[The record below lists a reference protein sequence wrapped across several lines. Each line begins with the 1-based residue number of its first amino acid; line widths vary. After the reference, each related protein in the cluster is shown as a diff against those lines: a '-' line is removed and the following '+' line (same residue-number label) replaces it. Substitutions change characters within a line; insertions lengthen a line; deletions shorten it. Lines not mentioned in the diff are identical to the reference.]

1 MPDPADG
8 DLEARVRDLEH
19 EVLRL
24 KDSVEISRADASAAR
39 VLAGGADRDVSDV
52 KTLLRAHTQT
62 LNALR
67 ETQVEQGQK
76 LTRLDAKVDQMDAK
90 VDHLDAKVD
99 RALGLLS
106 TGTAQI
112 VAMLEN
118 QRREDTGSD

>member
-24 KDSVEISRADASAAR
+24 KDGVEISRADASAAR

-76 LTRLDAKVDQMDAK
+76 LTRLDAKVDQ
-90 VDHLDAKVD
+90 LDAKVD